1 MAKKIAAILL
11 GVLNAAL
18 IALIVVSAATGW
30 RLSLLS
36 PAAVDETTPY
46 ASSGSYES
54 EKPSAQSSHASS
66 QKPQSSAPSEAPSKE
81 PARESS
87 GEPSEA
93 PSQESSGETSETSK
107 AASSEASKASS
118 EASKTAS
125 SEASKASSSE
135 SSKTASSEASKASS
149 ESSKTTSSE
158 ASKAASSEA
167 SKASEA
173 EPKRTVPDAAIMST
187 QANATLREMD
197 AFTAKDGWLYITDEA
212 EPIGD
217 FSLLTGGWRAIMI
230 SDPNGDVFYDFMN
243 AELSGVKGKVTVT
256 LNWADRYFQNGGAT
270 IDARGYPSDLNGTF
284 DGKQIKAV
292 GDGAII
298 LVGFCY
304 DPGTG
309 LEYAWGEYTWT
320 DGVKGYIGLIR

>member
-18 IALIVVSAATGW
+18 IALIVVSATTGW

-118 EASKTAS
+118 E
-125 SEASKASSSE
+125 
-135 SSKTASSEASKASS
+135 SSKTA
-149 ESSKTTSSE
+149 SSE

-243 AELSGVKGKVTVT
+243 AELSGVEGKVTVT

>member
-1 MAKKIAAILL
+1 
-11 GVLNAAL
+11 
-18 IALIVVSAATGW
+18 
-30 RLSLLS
+30 
-36 PAAVDETTPY
+36 
-46 ASSGSYES
+46 
-54 EKPSAQSSHASS
+54 
-66 QKPQSSAPSEAPSKE
+66 
-81 PARESS
+81 
-87 GEPSEA
+87 
-93 PSQESSGETSETSK
+93 
-107 AASSEASKASS
+107 
-118 EASKTAS
+118 
-125 SEASKASSSE
+125 
-135 SSKTASSEASKASS
+135 
-149 ESSKTTSSE
+149 
-158 ASKAASSEA
+158 
-167 SKASEA
+167 
-173 EPKRTVPDAAIMST
+173 MST